1 MVAHVMG
8 FITKIYSKEIKSIY
22 PKENQSW
29 ISLAGLVLKLQN
41 WPPDVK
47 NWLIGKDTDA
57 GND

>member
-1 MVAHVMG
+1 MG